1 MTAEE
6 RLLDLADA
14 KNADFVARLIPHV
27 PREKI
32 LGVRAPAITA
42 LARELRG
49 TEEAEAFL
57 ARLPHDRLDENNLHA
72 ALLSAVKDYDRCLAL
87 LEAFLPHVDNWATC
101 DSLRPA
107 PVKKNRADFRGRI
120 ERWLSSEEPYTV
132 RFGIEML
139 MCHYLDESFEPEQ
152 NERVAAIRFDH
163 YYVRMMQ
170 AWYFATALAKQWDA
184 TVPLLE
190 RRELEDWTHRKTIQ
204 KAIESFRVS
213 DERKAYLRTLK

>member
-87 LEAFLPHVDNWATC
+87 LEAFLPHVD
-101 DSLRPA
+101 
-107 PVKKNRADFRGRI
+107 RADFRGRI